1 MGEGVSLEEYK
12 GRKTLCD
19 ERFKRDQARLN
30 KAEANQETLQRLTI
44 EISQLVKLHDETLKE
59 QDARITALEQQPR
72 KRLDS
77 LMGSVIGAVIAA
89 LVGFISGRIG
99 M

>member
-1 MGEGVSLEEYK
+1 MGDGVSFEEYK
-12 GRKTLCD
+12 GRTKLCD
-19 ERFKRDQARLN
+19 ERFARDQARLN

-59 QDARITALEQQPR
+59 QEARITALEQQPG

-77 LMGSVIGAVIAA
+77 MIGAVIGAIIAA
-89 LVGFISGRIG
+89 LVGFLSSRMG

>member
-1 MGEGVSLEEYK
+1 MGEGVSTEEFS
-12 GRKTLCD
+12 GRKILCD

-44 EISQLVKLHDETLKE
+44 EISQLVKIHDETIKE
-59 QDARITALEQQPR
+59 QEARITALEQQPR

-77 LMGSVIGAVIAA
+77 LVGAVIGAVVAA
-89 LVGFISGRIG
+89 LVGFISGWMG
-99 M
+99 L